1 MQIEV
6 RDVVPQTPVGLVCS
20 CCGCVISTI
29 LIILFFPCTVKELG
43 QFKYGL
49 VQNKITGHVDLEN
62 PRSPGRY
69 WIGFW
74 KGFIFFPS
82 TLETIEFS
90 DEKPE
95 TGVQHLSVLRS
106 RDKDGKKIFLDIS
119 IQYLM
124 PKENIGKI
132 YMQMKDKY
140 EDVFISE
147 LRDALSKAGNE
158 FRIAETW
165 ENYSHVTNQMFD
177 RCKTRL
183 AQRHAVCWGLQL
195 WRVRLDDAYEQA
207 LIRTQV
213 RKQAFRT
220 EEAKLRNSLVRAE
233 TQVELATDRKKIT
246 MIEAGGTASVHRITE
261 KAKAEAEALLIS
273 AEASI
278 VDLIRDTVLVNTSTG
293 VQQMN
298 ASQIIKYRKLMLMT
312 AHHDTTFLYKPFDMG
327 AGDVSSQET
336 INSQRLMAAT
346 PWGHS
351 AK

>member
-95 TGVQHLSVLRS
+95 AGVQHLSALRT
-106 RDKDGKKIFLDIS
+106 RDKDGKKVLLDIS
-119 IQYLM
+119 IQYYLQ
-124 PKENIGKI
+124 KEYIGDI
-132 YMQMKDKY
+132 YVEMKDKY

-158 FRIAETW
+158 FYIAETW
-165 ENYSHVTNQMFD
+165 ENYSHVAGQMFE
-177 RCKTRL
+177 RCKARL
-183 AQRHAVCWGLQL
+183 EARRAVCWGLQL
-195 WRVRLDDAYEQA
+195 WRVRLDQAYEQA
-207 LIRTQV
+207 LVRTQV
-213 RKQAFRT
+213 RKQAYRT
-220 EEAKLRNSLVRAE
+220 EQARLENSLVRAE
-233 TQVELATDRKKIT
+233 TQIQLAWDRKNIT
-246 MIEAGGTASVHRITE
+246 LIEASGTAKVHRITE

-278 VDLIRDTVLVNTSTG
+278 VDLIRDTVALNRSG
-293 VQQMN
+293 ELLQMN
-298 ASQIIKYRKLMLMT
+298 ASQIITYRKLMLMT
-312 AHHDTTFLYKPFDMG
+312 AHHRTTFLYKPFDMG
-327 AGDVSSQET
+327 AGDVSAQET
-336 INSQRLMAAT
+336 INSQRLMA
-346 PWGHS
+346 GS
-351 AK
+351 AWAKPE